1 MEQQYKK
8 SRIKSRISWAIAI
21 ILALFAVV
29 VSITPFIFMVLNS
42 FKDKFEML
50 TKGVFALP
58 DKLNI
63 GNYTEVI
70 QGNFWSYFF
79 NSVVVLVVS
88 LVLLLMISAFASYPL
103 SRFKFRLN
111 GFLYGLI
118 VACMSIP
125 IHITLI
131 PVLR

>member
-50 TKGVFALP
+50 TKGVFALQQCRCLSGFACVAA
-58 DKLNI
+58 DDFGI
-63 GNYTEVI
+63 C
-70 QGNFWSYFF
+70 
-79 NSVVVLVVS
+79 VLS
-88 LVLLLMISAFASYPL
+88 
-103 SRFKFRLN
+103 
-111 GFLYGLI
+111 I
-118 VACMSIP
+118 V
-125 IHITLI
+125 T
-131 PVLR
+131 V

>member
-50 TKGVFALP
+50 TKGVLP
-58 DKLNI
+58 
-63 GNYTEVI
+63 
-70 QGNFWSYFF
+70 
-79 NSVVVLVVS
+79 
-88 LVLLLMISAFASYPL
+88 
-103 SRFKFRLN
+103 FRTN
-111 GFLYGLI
+111 
-118 VACMSIP
+118 
-125 IHITLI
+125 
-131 PVLR
+131 